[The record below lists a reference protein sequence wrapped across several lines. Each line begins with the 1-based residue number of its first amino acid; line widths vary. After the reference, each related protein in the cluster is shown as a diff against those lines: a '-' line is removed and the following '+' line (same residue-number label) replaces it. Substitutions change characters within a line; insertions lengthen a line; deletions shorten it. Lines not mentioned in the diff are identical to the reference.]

1 MRDRVLNAEFGMSL
15 EDDYK
20 PLLKA
25 HDATLAVL
33 KKEKADTWLNHQM
46 EQIQRTY
53 EIDLDNIEG
62 KDQEDNC

>member
-1 MRDRVLNAEFGMSL
+1 MNAEFGMSL